1 MPSRDDIFK
10 QQSPWGSP
18 PGGDGNGSGR
28 RTSPPNIDDLIR
40 KAQGKIGKIFPG
52 GKAGG
57 KKPIA
62 LGIIILLILWA
73 LSGLYRVLPDEQGVV
88 LRFGKFVKT
97 TQPGLNYH
105 LPFPVER
112 VLTPKVTKVNR
123 IDVGFRSASDTGRT
137 SGVDDVPEESLM
149 LTGDENIVNI
159 DYSVFWVIKDAG
171 KFLFKIQSPVV
182 TVKAAAETAM
192 REVIAKSRLQP
203 ILTEGRSKIEAETQ
217 TIMQGLLDEY
227 ESGIQITQV
236 QTQKADPPDEVIDA
250 FRDVQAARA
259 DMERSKNEAE
269 AYQNDVIPR
278 ARGEAAKILQEAE
291 AYKKQVVAEAEGEAS
306 RFVAIYNEYAKAKK
320 VTQERMYLETMEKVL
335 ADIDKVIID
344 KSSGAGV
351 VPYLPLPELRSK
363 ERNNEKIFD
372 SNTSCSGS
380 DSIPI
385 TFCGT
390 RN

>member
-1 MPSRDDIFK
+1 MVDKGSIFK
-10 QQSPWGSP
+10 NQSPWGSS
-18 PGGDGNGSGR
+18 PGGNDGRNGSGTR
-28 RTSPPNIDDLIR
+28 KEPPNIDDVIKNFQKLIN
-40 KAQGKIGKIFPG
+40 KILPG
-52 GKAGG
+52 GKSGGG
-57 KKPIA
+57 KSISLLLIILIA
-62 LGIIILLILWA
+62 LWA
-73 LSGLYRVLPDEQGVV
+73 ASGLYRVLPDEQGVV
-88 LRFGKFVKT
+88 LRFGKFTQT

-149 LTGDENIVNI
+149 LTGDENIVDIN
-159 DYSVFWVIKDAG
+159 YSVFWVIKDAG

-291 AYKKQVVAEAEGEAS
+291 AYKKQVVAAAEGEAS
-306 RFVAIYNEYAKAKK
+306 RFVAIYNEYAKAKT

-344 KSSGAGV
+344 KNSGAGV

-363 ERNNEKIFD
+363 EKKQ
-372 SNTSCSGS
+372 
-380 DSIPI
+380 
-385 TFCGT
+385 
-390 RN
+390 